1 MKTGEIGLTQ
11 QRQHLSQ
18 RPSRALR
25 GAYLGVRSSSARRYL
40 RFDGDR
46 GLGRVFGRGFGRG
59 FGLLGGRGEK
69 SGAFE
74 RLDVRRDRTSSRE
87 RALDEASSL
96 HQLLSARELGGLTHG
111 RTEVQIHGWVLVLG
125 KSQAITR
132 CGRQGP
138 P

>member
-1 MKTGEIGLTQ
+1 MKTEEIGVTQ
-11 QRQHLSQ
+11 QRQDLSQ
-18 RPSRALR
+18 RPCRALG
-25 GAYLGVRSSSARRYL
+25 GAYLGVRSSSARRQL

-46 GLGRVFGRGFGRG
+46 GLGRGFGRG